1 MTKEIFV
8 MLARALF
15 LAALFPITAATAAPS
30 AAPPPSAGGFD
41 QPSAKAEALSSS
53 APWWEKLV
61 LFVGDDGGTKGCQ
74 YQTSLDPAASTEC
87 DVEDDSGP
95 VAASSALPEQMTRIT
110 FERRFN
116 PVASLADSEVAAGD
130 TLLGKAVLAL
140 AIDKAGRVRGCKV
153 VATGGTKPDY
163 SCREATAEKFE
174 ASASTETKPLRVATL
189 TILVYAHHEQI
200 A

>member
-1 MTKEIFV
+1 
-8 MLARALF
+8 MLARIAV
-15 LAALFPITAATAAPS
+15 LAALIPFTAAAAPS
-30 AAPPPSAGGFD
+30 ASSAPGSSGFGA
-41 QPSAKAEALSSS
+41 PSAKSEALSST

-61 LFVGDDGGTKGCQ
+61 LTVGDQGDAQSCH
-74 YQTSLDPAASTEC
+74 YETSVEPGAPKDC
-87 DVEDDSGP
+87 DVVDESG
-95 VAASSALPEQMTRIT
+95 AAPTRAAMPEQMTRIT
-110 FERRFN
+110 FERRFS

-140 AIDKAGRVRGCKV
+140 AIDKSGQVRGCKM
-153 VATGGTKPDY
+153 VASGGTKPDY

-189 TILVYAHHEQI
+189 TILVYARQEQI